1 MPTIDDGKRAIE
13 EGNPQQARL
22 IFEAILQET
31 PRSEQAWMGL
41 AEVLTDTNDK
51 RICYENVLKINKD
64 NRQARQAIRNLEPE
78 ANPLIAALQQST
90 AERTEEEGDDDG
102 YYDETFVR
110 DDDTIVSEPS
120 PTASPDRT
128 TAASSSDGPPVVALV
143 AVGLLLSVVAFAIGG
158 GAMFFVL
165 SAIR

>member
-31 PRSEQAWMGL
+31 PRSEQAWLGL

-64 NRQARQAIRNLEPE
+64 NRQAREAIRNLEPE
-78 ANPLIAALQQST
+78 ANPLIAALQQT
-90 AERTEEEGDDDG
+90 ATDRTDDEDE
-102 YYDETFVR
+102 YDSY
-110 DDDTIVSEPS
+110 DTDTTMVSEAP
-120 PTASPDRT
+120 
-128 TAASSSDGPPVVALV
+128 PPVAARSSGAAGPATADSPPTVALV
-143 AVGLLLSVVAFAIGG
+143 AVGLLLSVVLFAIGG
-158 GAMFFVL
+158 GAMFFVI
-165 SAIR
+165 SAVR